1 MNMDWHGLMPTG
13 VVTTCPRD
21 HIQAPIRW
29 KTVARATATSKSLR
43 LGFVT

>member
-1 MNMDWHGLMPTG
+1 LNMDGLMRKG
-13 VVTTCPRD
+13 VVAACPRD